1 MVRLINDNF
10 QDTSEDEVSRNSEDN
25 PDTII

>member
-1 MVRLINDNF
+1 MVRLTNDNF
-10 QDTSEDEVSRNSEDN
+10 QDTLEDKVSRNSEDN

>member
-10 QDTSEDEVSRNSEDN
+10 QDTSEDKVSRNSEDN